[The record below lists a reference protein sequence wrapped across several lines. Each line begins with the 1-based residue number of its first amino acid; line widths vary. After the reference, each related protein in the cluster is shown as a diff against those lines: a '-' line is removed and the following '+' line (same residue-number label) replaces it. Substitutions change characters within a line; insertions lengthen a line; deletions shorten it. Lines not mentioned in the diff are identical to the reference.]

1 MPVTKHKRKV
11 TMKTLCL
18 TLLALSV
25 LSLLSFVSGGDYRNT
40 FVFVGL
46 CVAGVYS
53 AALMLTEYSRRKQ
66 CNIYTRATVRD
77 IITQGSATYLQ
88 LEYSVLGQPVTG
100 LVRFYESELPSRGQ
114 DTGVYYS
121 ESSPSVCMLRM
132 YKERRVG
139 WSKRTGKSYVQN
151 ATALM
156 AASLFFF
163 GVGIFMIYI
172 VGVRTAEYS
181 ESTCGTVVGYMEQY
195 DSHTIGVPGTYEY
208 SPYIQLEVDG
218 ISYTAKALSLSMRK
232 GYSIGDV
239 LTVHYAPGNPESVIV
254 EGDNTHY
261 AVVIGFLLLG
271 SFTTWAAV
279 CELRSLRKEREA
291 LGNNVYFT

>member
-18 TLLALSV
+18 TLFALSA

-46 CVAGVYS
+46 CVAGIYS
-53 AALMLTEYSRRKQ
+53 VVLILIEHSRRGQ

-77 IITQGSATYLQ
+77 IITQGTAIYLQ

-121 ESSPSVCMLRM
+121 EDSPSICMLRM
-132 YKERRVG
+132 YKERRAG

-151 ATALM
+151 AAALLV
-156 AASLFFF
+156 ASLFFF
-163 GVGIFMIYI
+163 SVGIFMIYI

-181 ESTCGTVVGYMEQY
+181 ESTFGTVVGYMEQY
-195 DSHTIGVPGTYEY
+195 DSHTVGVPGTYEY

-218 ISYTAKALSLSMRK
+218 ISYTAKALSLSMQK
-232 GYSIGDV
+232 GYAIGDV

-261 AVVIGFLLLG
+261 VMVFVFILLG
-271 SFTTWAAV
+271 SFTAWAAI
-279 CELRSLRKEREA
+279 CELRALHKEREM